1 MSDSSSAYA
10 AAASEAA
17 RGDAGRGTPGSAP
30 SMSSVSQPALA
41 TGASGVSG
49 SQRDAQTGAAPGAPP
64 RQQAQAAASGFGQPF
79 VYLGRQPI
87 LDRNGALNAYELL
100 FRGGAHNRADVD
112 DDALA
117 TAQVMTRAIGQ
128 LGVPAVLGRHYG
140 YVNIS
145 RELLFDD
152 IVHLL
157 PPSRF
162 VLEVLEHV
170 SFDAAVLER
179 LAQLR
184 RAGYRIAFDDVSE
197 ITENLLRA
205 LPYADIVKV
214 DLLQTE
220 RAALPGL
227 VAHLAAH
234 GKTLIAEKV
243 ETGED
248 FELASSLG
256 FELFQGY
263 FFARPQVLRAPHVRA
278 SRLALVRLLALVAND
293 VGTAEL
299 ERELR
304 SHPAVVVQL
313 LRLVNSSAYSPGR
326 PIASLREAVLAAGT
340 RQIARWA
347 QLLLY
352 ASGRDLPWGSDPLV
366 QLAGTRS
373 HFMELAARS
382 LKPQDPEFAD
392 AAFMTGIFSLV
403 HVLVGST
410 PEHTLDRLGLAR
422 EIVEAVDGQRGE
434 LGTLL
439 RIATEAERGDH
450 DSAQRLASDAGGMFS
465 ALTPP
470 LLAELNLWAGAWFTA
485 YAEG

>member
-1 MSDSSSAYA
+1 MSDSSLPSA
-10 AAASEAA
+10 
-17 RGDAGRGTPGSAP
+17 RP
-30 SMSSVSQPALA
+30 
-41 TGASGVSG
+41 
-49 SQRDAQTGAAPGAPP
+49 
-64 RQQAQAAASGFGQPF
+64 AQAAARDASDYARAQVHAQPDQPATQGAHGVAQPF

-100 FRGGAHNRADVD
+100 FRGSTQNRADVT

-117 TAQVMTRAIGQ
+117 TAQVMARTMGQ
-128 LGVPAVLGRHYG
+128 LGVPTVLGRHYG
-140 YVNIS
+140 YVNMS

-157 PPSRF
+157 PPGRF

-170 SFDAAVLER
+170 TLDAAVLER

-184 RAGYRIAFDDVSE
+184 RDGYRIAFDDVSAL
-197 ITENLLRA
+197 TDDLRRA

-214 DLLQTE
+214 DLLQAE
-220 RAALPGL
+220 RAALP
-227 VAHLAAH
+227 ALAAAVAAE

-243 ETGED
+243 ETRED
-248 FELASSLG
+248 FDYVHGLG
-256 FELFQGY
+256 FDLFQGY
-263 FFARPQVLRAPHVRA
+263 FFARPQMLRAPRVRA
-278 SRLALVRLLALVAND
+278 SRLALVRLLALVASD
-293 VGTAEL
+293 VGVAEL

-304 SHPAVVVQL
+304 SHPGVIVQL
-313 LRLVNSSAYSPGR
+313 LRLVNSSAYAPGR
-326 PIASLREAVLAAGT
+326 PISSLREAVLAAGT

-352 ASGRDLPWGSDPLV
+352 ASGRDLPWASDPLV

-382 LKPQDPEFAD
+382 LAPNDAEFAD

-410 PEHTLDRLGLAR
+410 PAHTLERLGLAR
-422 EIVEAVDGQRGE
+422 EISEAVDGQRGE
-434 LGTLL
+434 LGMLL
-439 RIATEAERGDH
+439 RLAQACERGD
-450 DSAQRLASDAGGMFS
+450 DRLAGSLVSEAGGRFAM
-465 ALTPP
+465 LTPA
-470 LLAELNLWAGAWFTA
+470 LLGELNLWAGAWFSA
-485 YAEG
+485 YADG

>member
-1 MSDSSSAYA
+1 MSDSSSPPARPEHA
-10 AAASEAA
+10 AA
-17 RGDAGRGTPGSAP
+17 
-30 SMSSVSQPALA
+30 
-41 TGASGVSG
+41 
-49 SQRDAQTGAAPGAPP
+49 RDASDPGAHPQP
-64 RQQAQAAASGFGQPF
+64 QSDPHAMQSAASQPF

-87 LDRNGALNAYELL
+87 IDRNGALNAYELL
-100 FRGGAHNRADVD
+100 FRGSAQNRADVT

-117 TAQVMTRAIGQ
+117 TAQVMTRTMGQ
-128 LGVPAVLGRHYG
+128 LGVHAVLGRHYG
-140 YVNIS
+140 YVNMS

-157 PPSRF
+157 PPGRF

-170 SFDAAVLER
+170 HLDAAVLER

-184 RAGYRIAFDDVSE
+184 RDGYRIAFDDVSAL
-197 ITENLLRA
+197 TDNLRRA

-214 DLLQTE
+214 DLLQAE
-220 RAALPGL
+220 RAALPAL
-227 VAHLAAH
+227 VGAIAAE

-243 ETGED
+243 ETRED
-248 FELASSLG
+248 FEYARELG
-256 FELFQGY
+256 FDLFQGY
-263 FFARPQVLRAPHVRA
+263 FFARPQMLHAPRLRA
-278 SRLALVRLLALVAND
+278 SRLALVRLLALVAGD
-293 VGTAEL
+293 VGVAEL

-304 SHPAVVVQL
+304 SHPGVVVQL
-313 LRLVNSSAYSPGR
+313 LRLVNSSAYAPGR
-326 PIASLREAVLAAGT
+326 PISSLREAVLAAGT

-352 ASGRDLPWGSDPLV
+352 ASGRDLPWACDPLV

-382 LKPQDPEFAD
+382 LAPNDAEFAD

-410 PEHTLDRLGLAR
+410 PAHTLERLGLAR
-422 EIVEAVDGQRGE
+422 EIGEAVDGQRGE

-439 RIATEAERGDH
+439 RVAQACERGD
-450 DSAQRLASDAGGMFS
+450 DRLAGTIAGAAGGRFQ
-465 ALTPP
+465 ALTPA
-470 LLAELNLWAGAWFTA
+470 LLGELNLWASAWFSA
-485 YAEG
+485 YADG